1 MRTIK
6 EVMDLSVSNLDLSV
20 RCTNCMRNM
29 NISNLSE
36 LTAKSKEEI
45 AGSRNVGKKSL
56 EEIESKLSEFGL
68 FWQMT
73 DRDWLNWGVSHIEW
87 IKRH

>member
-45 AGSRNVGKKSL
+45 AGSRNVGKK
-56 EEIESKLSEFGL
+56 KP
-68 FWQMT
+68 
-73 DRDWLNWGVSHIEW
+73 
-87 IKRH
+87 

>member
-6 EVMDLSVSNLDLSV
+6 EVMDLSVMNLDLSV

-36 LTAKSKEEI
+36 LTAKSKNEI
-45 AGSRNVGKKSL
+45 ASSRNVGKKSL
-56 EEIESKLSEFGL
+56 EEIESKLCDI
-68 FWQMT
+68 FWFFHGT
-73 DRDWLNWGVSHIEW
+73 CSFPFSTFCFHAIIHL
-87 IKRH
+87 

>member
-6 EVMDLSVSNLDLSV
+6 EVMDLSVTNLDLSV
-20 RCTNCMRNM
+20 RCTNCMKNM

-36 LTAKSKEEI
+36 LTAKSKNEI
-45 AGSRNVGKKSL
+45 ASSRNVGKKSL

-68 FWQMT
+68 SWQMT
-73 DRDWLNWGVSHIEW
+73 DRDWLNWGVSHIDW
-87 IKRH
+87 IKQH

>member
-6 EVMDLSVSNLDLSV
+6 EVMDLSVTNLDFSV
-20 RCTNCMRNM
+20 RCTNCMKNM
-29 NISNLSE
+29 NVSTLSE
-36 LTAKSKEEI
+36 LTAKAKNEI
-45 AGSRNVGKKSL
+45 ASSRNVGKKSL

-68 FWQMT
+68 YWQMT

>member
-56 EEIESKLSEFGL
+56 EEIETKLSEFGL

>member
-6 EVMDLSVSNLDLSV
+6 EVMDLSVTNLDLSV
-20 RCTNCMRNM
+20 RCTNCMKNM

-36 LTAKSKEEI
+36 LTAKSKNEI
-45 AGSRNVGKKSL
+45 ASSRNVGKKSL

-68 FWQMT
+68 CWQMT

>member
-6 EVMDLSVSNLDLSV
+6 EVMDLSVTNLDFSV
-20 RCTNCMRNM
+20 RCTNCMKNM
-29 NISNLSE
+29 NVSTLSE
-36 LTAKSKEEI
+36 LTAKAKNEI
-45 AGSRNVGKKSL
+45 ASSRNVGKKSL

-68 FWQMT
+68 SWQMT
-73 DRDWLNWGVSHIEW
+73 DRDWLNWGVSHIDW